1 MHVLLCNAGCWLVH
15 SNKYIKYI
23 FWLILKLDVMYGA
36 IILHVEPISTLLN
49 VFLHKNT
56 YCYVKSCPM
65 NTVEIQIPFPVFVQ
79 MSSPGIL
86 NKLKLKL
93 ILFEQNTN
101 TIYIKSR
108 IF

>member
-1 MHVLLCNAGCWLVH
+1 
-15 SNKYIKYI
+15 
-23 FWLILKLDVMYGA
+23 
-36 IILHVEPISTLLN
+36 
-49 VFLHKNT
+49 
-56 YCYVKSCPM
+56 M